1 VNRNPGER
9 PGTQPVRVAPTTPNR
24 RNRRLGA
31 RFRVP
36 PFSVRRQN
44 RFDETR
50 RPGRSVLPFDT
61 GRYGVSCHEEANCH
75 EDTPSC
81 MSSGKVALTGT
92 PPNVRRRDL
101 VEPVGTVPVIHPFS
115 PAVHRRCAVQASG
128 ASENTRLGAGA
139 CPPREY
145 GVSWSERRFP
155 LRTVLTALDL
165 ARPTPLSVS
174 CLLRHL
180 SGSATP
186 MLAGTGAKR
195 AKSGVGR

>member
-1 VNRNPGER
+1 VFGKLRGETGDGR
-9 PGTQPVRVAPTTPNR
+9 GDRYQRSPR
-24 RNRRLGA
+24 RNRAWAGW
-31 RFRVP
+31 FRVSCY
-36 PFSVRRQN
+36 SVRRQN

-50 RPGRSVLPFDT
+50 RPGRSVVPFDT
-61 GRYGVSCHEEANCH
+61 GRFGIRCWPTTGCHEA
-75 EDTPSC
+75 TPCTISGEIARSRQ
-81 MSSGKVALTGT
+81 SS
-92 PPNVRRRDL
+92 PPNARRRDL
-101 VEPVGTVPVIHPFS
+101 VEPVETVPAIRPFS

-165 ARPTPLSVS
+165 ARRTPFTVS
-174 CLLRHL
+174 CLLRRL

-186 MLAGTGAKR
+186 MLAGTTAKR